1 MPDTAHW
8 RTRPATLEFI
18 DIYAGLTDNEL
29 RRYRQRHPEEGSIVT
44 GFFQQAREEGLEQG
58 IEQGLERGLE
68 QGLERGMR
76 QGRAEGERLVLERQ
90 IRHRFGQLP
99 PEAAERLRRAQE
111 TDLETWADNVLDAET
126 LDEVFRPTRA

>member
-1 MPDTAHW
+1 M
-8 RTRPATLEFI
+8 EFI

-58 IEQGLERGLE
+58 IEQGLERG
-68 QGLERGMR
+68 MR

-90 IRHRFGQLP
+90 IRHRFGRLP